1 MRVSVS
7 EHTGNAKTPKNIV
20 TSDEEDTLSKVRT
33 FEGKEGEFDPLAH
46 NLAEEQKLR
55 LDKYETKPTQD
66 VKTQKAPANTA
77 AVENLQTLKQHSVA
91 PEKQAAPRGSETTA
105 NQQNIAT
112 DKPVDNRQ
120 AIATENL
127 KENLQGIPTEKFQ
140 ENNQALPASNAIDSN
155 TQSIPS
161 SNVET
166 NIQGI
171 QTESINDNLQS
182 IANDSLENN
191 IQSISSPQVAPQKPQ
206 GIAKESIRT
215 NDAGI
220 AKEPVTKN
228 DAGIAKENV
237 EQRDARVAK
246 EQVKT
251 NTANISI
258 DTSANNKQAIQS
270 APVSD
275 NLASIP
281 KDTHHETRQ
290 ALDKDSFQDRGATVA
305 KTSVE
310 GNVQAVPTKPSISN
324 NLQPIEQKPIADHF
338 ETLPSDPRPLGET
351 AAPKNSPIA
360 NRAAPTPPQ
369 SVTTK
374 AAVVQLK
381 PSAKPQKVV
390 PSSAI
395 SSAEAEKIALAH
407 KAQMEAF
414 HGRLAGIK
422 HNVDALN
429 HKLDDLDSKS

>member
-1 MRVSVS
+1 MSDDEFSGFISSGKKMRVSVS
-7 EHTGNAKTPKNIV
+7 ERTGNAKTPKNIV
-20 TSDEEDTLSKVRT
+20 TSDEEDTLSKIRS
-33 FEGKEGEFDPLAH
+33 FEGKEGELDPLAH
-46 NLAEEQKLR
+46 NLAEEQNLR

-66 VKTQKAPANTA
+66 VKTQKIPANTA
-77 AVENLQTLKQHSVA
+77 AVENLQTLKQDSVA

-120 AIATENL
+120 GIATENL

-166 NIQGI
+166 YIQGI

-191 IQSISSPQVAPQKPQ
+191 VQSINSTQVAPQKPQ
-206 GIAKESIRT
+206 GIAKDPIRT

-220 AKEPVTKN
+220 
-228 DAGIAKENV
+228 
-237 EQRDARVAK
+237 AK

-258 DTSANNKQAIQS
+258 DTPANNKQAIQN
-270 APVSD
+270 APVSN
-275 NLASIP
+275 NLVSIP

-305 KTSVE
+305 KTSVQ

-338 ETLPSDPRPLGET
+338 ETLPSDARPLGET
-351 AAPKNSPIA
+351 AAPKSSPIA
-360 NRAAPTPPQ
+360 NRAAPTPQQ
-369 SVTTK
+369 SVATK
-374 AAVVQLK
+374 AAVAQAK
-381 PSAKPQKVV
+381 PLANPQKVV

-414 HGRLAGIK
+414 HDRLAGIK